1 MNGSNTKLTSLKVL
15 LLALLLAV
23 QALGHAH
30 AVDHVLEGDNGFC
43 SICSVTGHGGDA
55 IVDSDG
61 VNVEVPL
68 RHSVAACRNH
78 AVPLSEDRLPS
89 ARAPPLF

>member
-1 MNGSNTKLTSLKVL
+1 MTGSRRKFTSLKVL

-30 AVDHVLEGDNGFC
+30 AVDHVLDSDSGFC
-43 SICSVTGHGGDA
+43 SICSVTGHGDEA
-55 IVDSDG
+55 VVDSDG
-61 VNVEVPL
+61 ANVEVQL
-68 RHSVAACRNH
+68 QHTVAACHNH

>member
-1 MNGSNTKLTSLKVL
+1 MTGLTRKFTSLRVL

-30 AVDHVLEGDNGFC
+30 AVDHVLDGDNGFC
-43 SICSVTGHGGDA
+43 SICSVTGLGEDA
-55 IVDSDG
+55 VVDSG
-61 VNVEVPL
+61 EVNVEVPS

-78 AVPLSEDRLPS
+78 AIPLSEDRLPS